1 MTDVIDSI
9 RGLRNQ
15 ALTFEAAMS
24 SLTVAIG
31 NMERLSDLEP
41 DQIDRLRQAV
51 IRLSNAERK
60 HTKGSCRESN

>member
-15 ALTFEAAMS
+15 TLTFEAAMS
-24 SLTVAIG
+24 ALTVAIG

-41 DQIDRLRQAV
+41 DQINRLRQAV
-51 IRLSNAERK
+51 IRLSNCERK
-60 HTKGSCRESN
+60 HSRG